1 MKTASLSFGVGD
13 RLMRYV
19 QIDTQADPTSSTVPS
34 SSKQLNLSRLLA
46 EELRAM
52 GISEAEVDENGY
64 VYATIPAS
72 AGHEHAPTLCF
83 CSHVDT
89 APDCSGT
96 DVKPRLIK
104 NYQGQVISYPD
115 DPELFL
121 SQEAHPYLKQ
131 KYGEDLVVASGK
143 TLLGADDKAGVAI
156 IMELADVLMKHPD
169 LPHGPVRILFTPDEE
184 IGRGVDHVN
193 MEKVNAQVGFTF
205 DGGERGHLEGET
217 FSADAMT
224 FTFNGISAHPG
235 YAKGKLVHAIKVAA
249 HFVDLLPK
257 DHWSPETTEG
267 KEPFVHPVKF
277 TGGLEEAT
285 VQFIIRDFDSKALA
299 EHEARL
305 IGLAEQAVAAFPG
318 AQVSHATVQQYRNM
332 REILDQNPR
341 IMALARTAY
350 RNTGIEPV
358 EIPIRG
364 GTDGSRLSF
373 MGLPCP
379 NLFTGEM
386 AIHSKVEYC
395 SVQDMEAAVRVGLAI
410 CDLFA
415 QENLEN
421 WTLS

>member
-1 MKTASLSFGVGD
+1 
-13 RLMRYV
+13 MRYV
-19 QIDTQADPTSSTVPS
+19 QIDTQADPASQTIPS
-34 SSKQLNLSRLLA
+34 SLKQLNLSRLLV
-46 EELRAM
+46 EELKDL
-52 GISEAEVDENGY
+52 GVSQAEVDNNGY

-72 AGHEHAPTLCF
+72 PGCEHAPIICF

-96 DVKPRLIK
+96 DVKPRRIY

-121 SQEAHPYLKQ
+121 TQEAHPYLKE
-131 KYGEDLVVASGK
+131 KHGEDLIVASGK

-156 IMELADVLMKHPD
+156 IMELAAVLMKHPH
-169 LPHGPVRILFTPDEE
+169 LVHGPVRILFTPDEE
-184 IGRGVDHVN
+184 IGRGVDHIQ
-193 MEKVNAQVGFTF
+193 MDKVNAQVGFNF

-224 FTFNGISAHPG
+224 FTFKGISAHPG

-249 HFVDLLPK
+249 HFIDLLPK
-257 DHWSPETTEG
+257 NQWSPETTEG
-267 KEPFVHPVKF
+267 KEPFVHPVKI
-277 TGGLEEAT
+277 TGELEEAK
-285 VQFIIRDFDSKALA
+285 VQFIIRDFDAQALTL
-299 EHEARL
+299 HEAKL
-305 IGLAEQAVAAFPG
+305 VGLAEKAVEAFPG
-318 AQVSHATVQQYRNM
+318 SSVTHNTVQQYRNM

-341 IMALARTAY
+341 IMDFCREAY
-350 RNTGIEPV
+350 RRTGLEPI

-395 SVQDMEAAVRVGLAI
+395 SVQDMEAAVKVGLAL
-410 CDLFA
+410 CDLFSK
-415 QENLEN
+415 ETKDH